1 MLSDNMKQKS
11 EKKLIADF
19 DAVSLYPSAIARLY
33 TLEGIPKVMKD
44 EMLSTEYLMRHLFD
58 DDQKEPIGEKF
69 MSGFFVLIKITEIG
83 IHRHFPLI
91 VCDPEL
97 NTELNVPRSSNT
109 CCLMYVDH
117 ITLQDLIK
125 YQGVKCEV
133 LQGYYYDGN
142 RDIRI
147 RDEVKK
153 LFELRLKYKKEGNPL
168 QENIKLILNS
178 IYGKTILSPIESK
191 ITIVDDKDAIRYAIR
206 NYNHIVKFE
215 GLDGSDKTIF
225 KLTKSICRHFNFCP
239 LGVNIL
245 SMSKRIMCEVFCTAE
260 DLGMDIFYSD
270 TDSMHLYNE
279 DIPRLAEEFEKRYG
293 RVLIGKNLGQ
303 FHSDFAEI
311 TPGKQSLAY
320 KSIFCGKKT
329 YIDLLT
335 NDLNEV
341 AFHCRMK
348 GVKQDVIAL
357 TANE

>member
-1 MLSDNMKQKS
+1 
-11 EKKLIADF
+11 
-19 DAVSLYPSAIARLY
+19 
-33 TLEGIPKVMKD
+33 
-44 EMLSTEYLMRHLFD
+44 
-58 DDQKEPIGEKF
+58 
-69 MSGFFVLIKITEIG
+69 
-83 IHRHFPLI
+83 
-91 VCDPEL
+91 
-97 NTELNVPRSSNT
+97 
-109 CCLMYVDH
+109 MYVDH

-125 YQGVKCEV
+125 YQGISCEV
-133 LQGYYYDGN
+133 LQGYYYDEK
-142 RDIRI
+142 RDFRI

-153 LFELRLKYKKEGNPL
+153 LFELRLKYKKEENPL

-191 ITIVDDKDAIRYAIR
+191 IKIIDDKDAVRYAIR
-206 NYNHIVKFE
+206 NYNHIIKFE

-245 SMSKRIMCEVFCTAE
+245 SMSKRIMNEVFCTIE
-260 DLGMDIFYSD
+260 DLGLKAFYQD
-270 TDSMHLYNE
+270 TYSMHIYNE
-279 DIPRLAEEFEKRYG
+279 DIPKLAAEFKKRYD
-293 RVLIGKNLGQ
+293 RELIGKNLGQ

-311 TPGKQSLAY
+311 TKGKQSLAY

-357 TANE
+357 TANEMFPEAVKCVYDEDKGLMIPQGKYDKDSEFSVMKLYEALHSSQEIAFDLCKSSAPCFEEKFNFSITTKNTFIRKLKF